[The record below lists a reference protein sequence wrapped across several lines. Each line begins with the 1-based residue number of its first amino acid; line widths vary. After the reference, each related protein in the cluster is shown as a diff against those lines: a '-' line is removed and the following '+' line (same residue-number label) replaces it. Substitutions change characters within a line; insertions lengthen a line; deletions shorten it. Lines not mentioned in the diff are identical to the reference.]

1 MSTTDLAL
9 TQRRANRHDWKVV
22 RTTLA
27 ADRAE
32 PLLPPA
38 QALGMMWQL
47 AVDAWAMTGRPLPD
61 YPRTQ
66 APVRR
71 VTLALDH

>member
-1 MSTTDLAL
+1 MSTTDLEIVR
-9 TQRRANRHDWKVV
+9 RRANRRGWKVV

-27 ADRAE
+27 ADLTE

-61 YPRTQ
+61 YPRAQ

-71 VTLALDH
+71 VALALDH